1 MQFRSK
7 FLFISMF
14 VVASFLSDTIAFAAR
29 PAITSSLLLNAGIEY
44 DSNFYY
50 DAFNKIGV
58 TTYLVQPGF
67 QVGLSTG
74 KSQITFRYTLDANY
88 YNESG
93 EDNFYGHTAFL
104 LGDFEMTDRLSLNLS
119 DNYIDTRDSAEL
131 DPLGNIAS
139 RDQYY
144 KNTFNSIFTLDFR
157 PKFATKF
164 GYMNQIVDYDEDTN
178 EDSLGNLGIFDLI
191 YYMNSSTS
199 LDLEYHYLDMNYD
212 GPSSDYSANQLSFV
226 GRKEWRILAMEAAV
240 GYQNRE
246 FDQPDLESVNVV
258 PYRLTLKGATSSG
271 KSRFTLSAA
280 KNFNLYDNN
289 NDGYYEAHRFSL
301 SLAHDL
307 TSRITLGL
315 SGYFQNSDYINV
327 NRVDNTYKIM
337 ADLSYLITEKFSFYY
352 SVGFENRDSDIAS
365 DEYENGV
372 TYGQLRYAYDI
383 AK

>member
-1 MQFRSK
+1 M
-7 FLFISMF
+7 
-14 VVASFLSDTIAFAAR
+14 
-29 PAITSSLLLNAGIEY
+29 
-44 DSNFYY
+44 
-50 DAFNKIGV
+50 
-58 TTYLVQPGF
+58 
-67 QVGLSTG
+67 
-74 KSQITFRYTLDANY
+74 
-88 YNESG
+88 
-93 EDNFYGHTAFL
+93 
-104 LGDFEMTDRLSLNLS
+104 
-119 DNYIDTRDSAEL
+119 
-131 DPLGNIAS
+131 
-139 RDQYY
+139 
-144 KNTFNSIFTLDFR
+144 
-157 PKFATKF
+157 
-164 GYMNQIVDYDEDTN
+164 
-178 EDSLGNLGIFDLI
+178 
-191 YYMNSSTS
+191 
-199 LDLEYHYLDMNYD
+199 
-212 GPSSDYSANQLSFV
+212 
-226 GRKEWRILAMEAAV
+226 
-240 GYQNRE
+240 
-246 FDQPDLESVNVV
+246 
-258 PYRLTLKGATSSG
+258 SSG